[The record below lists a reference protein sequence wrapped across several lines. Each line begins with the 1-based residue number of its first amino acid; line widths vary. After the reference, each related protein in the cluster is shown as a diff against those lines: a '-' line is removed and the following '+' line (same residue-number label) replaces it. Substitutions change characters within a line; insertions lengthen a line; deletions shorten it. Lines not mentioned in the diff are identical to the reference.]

1 MSIGGKM
8 DKQNVVAPYN
18 GIVFNFKKKE
28 ILTHFTTWMYKLVE
42 NAKFPYQ

>member
-28 ILTHFTTWMYKLVE
+28 ILTHFTTWMNIEDIVLSE
-42 NAKFPYQ
+42 IN